1 MDHRRITT
9 NKESSRP
16 TFSKPLWKKY
26 FVMKKR
32 IKKFSKPHNK
42 SNNKYYP
49 RKHFPR
55 KQTTNKESSRPT
67 IFKHI
72 QKNYFLKKKLSS
84 TIIKPIIF
92 FVYQKILSTKTNN
105 SSRSMFSNH
114 VQKNYFHKNKKKFSN
129 PHNNSKII
137 FLSQTTFSRKTDN
150 QQRIIKTNIFQT
162 RLAKLFRKRKEK
174 EKKFSKN
181 PFQKNKERRT
191 EEKEE
196 SVLKLTWFIS
206 NGRSRRSEKLA
217 CGTMKQHRLVC

>member
-1 MDHRRITT
+1 MRITAFLMNKELLRPTFSKPTWSNIFLGKSFSKKFSKHPSGKTNNMSLKQLKLAAIQLEIVKHGEEMDHRRITT

-72 QKNYFLKKKLSS
+72 
-84 TIIKPIIF
+84 
-92 FVYQKILSTKTNN
+92 
-105 SSRSMFSNH
+105 
-114 VQKNYFHKNKKKFSN
+114 
-129 PHNNSKII
+129 
-137 FLSQTTFSRKTDN
+137 
-150 QQRIIKTNIFQT
+150 
-162 RLAKLFRKRKEK
+162 
-174 EKKFSKN
+174 
-181 PFQKNKERRT
+181 
-191 EEKEE
+191 
-196 SVLKLTWFIS
+196 
-206 NGRSRRSEKLA
+206 
-217 CGTMKQHRLVC
+217 